1 MPGIKRMAIAC
12 RSPDVPA
19 CHQLHLL
26 LLSLS
31 VTLPSSFLYFFVYL
45 SIFHMHRCFTCICES
60 VHIRAQRSQK
70 ESSDLLELK
79 VTDVA
84 GPLCG
89 CWESNPDPL

>member
-1 MPGIKRMAIAC
+1 MAIAC
-12 RSPDVPA
+12 QSPDVPA

-31 VTLPSSFLYFFVYL
+31 VTLPSSFLYFLFLYLHFIRIGVSPAFVL
-45 SIFHMHRCFTCICES
+45 LCTVC
-60 VHIRAQRSQK
+60 IRAHRSQ
-70 ESSDLLELK
+70 ESPDLLELK

-89 CWESNPDPL
+89 CWESNPDAL